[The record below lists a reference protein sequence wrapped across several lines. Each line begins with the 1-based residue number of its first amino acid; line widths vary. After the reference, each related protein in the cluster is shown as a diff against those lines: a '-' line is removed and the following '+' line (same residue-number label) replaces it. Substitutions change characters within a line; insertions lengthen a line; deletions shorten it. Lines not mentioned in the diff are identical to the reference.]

1 MKIEKINDN
10 QIRCTLSKKELEERQ
25 IKISELAYGSEK
37 AKDLFHDMIEQA
49 NDEFGFEV
57 NDMPIMVEA
66 IPLTGEN
73 LILQI
78 TKVEYPE
85 ELDPRF
91 SKFSESDDGWGS
103 EENFINPF
111 ADIRGADDILALF
124 KELEREDDSRAEN
137 EEGEKKES
145 VIRPMEE
152 ADLIRMFEVTKFREL
167 ERLSH
172 VLAGY
177 YKGKN
182 TLYKDLH
189 KNRYYLVIQKNQ
201 HTPQEFNKICNII
214 SEYAYAKEYTPA
226 VGAYLKEH
234 GKVIIKDKA
243 IQLYGELA

>member
-10 QIRCTLSKKELEERQ
+10 QIRCTLSKQELEERQ

-66 IPLTGEN
+66 IPLSGEN
-73 LILQI
+73 LVLQI

-91 SKFSESDDGWGS
+91 SKFSEPNEEWGN
-103 EENFINPF
+103 ENANPF
-111 ADIRGADDILALF
+111 AGMHGADEILELF
-124 KELEREDDSRAEN
+124 KKFAEDEMASEDKENADKKETPVKLMKSADLTKMFQVANFNELERMSR
-137 EEGEKKES
+137 
-145 VIRPMEE
+145 
-152 ADLIRMFEVTKFREL
+152 
-167 ERLSH
+167 
-172 VLAGY
+172 VLAGF

-182 TLYKDLH
+182 SLYKDVQ
-189 KNRYYLVIQKNQ
+189 KNRYFLILQKSK
-201 HTPQEFNKICNII
+201 HTPEEFNKICNII
-214 SEYAYAKEYTPA
+214 SEYAISVKFTPA

-234 GKVIIKDKA
+234 GKLIIKDNA
-243 IQLYGELA
+243 IQLYGSL